1 MVIKHENVTYGP
13 HRTVCFR
20 QAACSLY
27 DKELP
32 GDVGPLARKRY
43 GIELAPF
50 VRLPDEGGGGRR
62 WPLPKVIPIHDSKPT
77 TAIPPPAT
85 TRARDLCVTLKV
97 SVALLLLVESRVR
110 ISQEPDWLSKLEGR
124 R

>member
-1 MVIKHENVTYGP
+1 MVIKHKNVTYGP
-13 HRTVCFR
+13 DRTVCFR

-50 VRLPDEGGGGRR
+50 VRLPDEVGWGRR
-62 WPLPKVIPIHDSKPT
+62 WPLPKVIPIHDSHPT
-77 TAIPPPAT
+77 AAIAAAAT

-97 SVALLLLVESRVR
+97 SVALLLLVERRAR
-110 ISQEPDWLSKLEGR
+110 ISQEPNWLFKLEVR